1 MKYLIIRTNLDLQ
14 LDEPEDSRVY
24 THKIGGEFIDFEEA
38 KKAIDKNM
46 DEVIESDASDR
57 FDSSDDEE
65 EIQEYKESFYRNYT
79 KNQPEI
85 GKLVTI
91 VELRYEDYY
100 LRSTYQYDIL
110 ALE

>member
-65 EIQEYKESFYRNYT
+65 EIEDFKKSYQRVYAK
-79 KNQPEI
+79 KQPEV
-85 GKLVTI
+85 GKLVNI
-91 VELRYEDYY
+91 AELVLEDDYY
-100 LRSTYQYDIL
+100 QTTYRYDIL
-110 ALE
+110 ALK

>member
-14 LDEPEDSRVY
+14 LDEPEDSLVI
-24 THKIGGEFIDFEEA
+24 TDKIGDEFTDLEEA
-38 KKAIDKNM
+38 KKAIEKNM
-46 DEVIESDASDR
+46 DEVIKSEASDR

-79 KNQPEI
+79 EDQPEI

-91 VELRYEDYY
+91 VELRYEDFY